1 MTKDNRLKILQVGS
15 SNWSE
20 NQEIPENMKWYYCNL
35 GQLETLQETIEE
47 DEIKAFTAVIVD
59 SLEGLEELMVIKE
72 YLIPHTIFFD
82 QTIEVPDES
91 LLQFL
96 KEVCAVPTDF
106 SNQGQLLFTL
116 SKALFSG
123 QYGDKMSPFTTQV
136 NPNFTGDVTYHG
148 HENVILK
155 GDYGQDFSPVL
166 DWTYNVRASKENP
179 IELWLEFEKEE
190 TCECRLILNLLPEGS
205 VAGIF
210 KTYIVSEEEM
220 RKGAIVLDED
230 MTFLLAASLEMK
242 GKGQITIGGLHQRL
256 TRFQFGKFVLG
267 GGILHDS
274 KRQEINY
281 FFYPGDFKPPLSVYF
296 SGFRPAEGFEGF
308 GMMKAMGTPFLL
320 FSDPRLQGGA
330 FYIGTEELE
339 NSIKDTI
346 QHYLAYLGFDN
357 SQLILSG
364 MSMGTFPSMYYGA
377 DFEPHAII
385 MSKPLANVGTIGNR
399 ARLLA
404 PEVFP
409 TGIDVLHLQTG
420 RLDNEGVEALNQK
433 FWVKFEKADFSNTTF
448 GLSYMKDEDMDP
460 TAYEDI
466 TKSLYYSGA
475 KILSKG
481 TSGRHNDDSYTA
493 TTWFVNFYRMI
504 LENDFGRKE

>member
-1 MTKDNRLKILQVGS
+1 M
-15 SNWSE
+15 
-20 NQEIPENMKWYYCNL
+20 
-35 GQLETLQETIEE
+35 
-47 DEIKAFTAVIVD
+47 
-59 SLEGLEELMVIKE
+59 
-72 YLIPHTIFFD
+72 
-82 QTIEVPDES
+82 
-91 LLQFL
+91 
-96 KEVCAVPTDF
+96 
-106 SNQGQLLFTL
+106 
-116 SKALFSG
+116 
-123 QYGDKMSPFTTQV
+123 
-136 NPNFTGDVTYHG
+136 
-148 HENVILK
+148 
-155 GDYGQDFSPVL
+155 
-166 DWTYNVRASKENP
+166 
-179 IELWLEFEKEE
+179 
-190 TCECRLILNLLPEGS
+190 
-205 VAGIF
+205 
-210 KTYIVSEEEM
+210 
-220 RKGAIVLDED
+220 
-230 MTFLLAASLEMK
+230 
-242 GKGQITIGGLHQRL
+242 
-256 TRFQFGKFVLG
+256 
-267 GGILHDS
+267 
-274 KRQEINY
+274 
-281 FFYPGDFKPPLSVYF
+281 
-296 SGFRPAEGFEGF
+296 
-308 GMMKAMGTPFLL
+308 
-320 FSDPRLQGGA
+320 
-330 FYIGTEELE
+330 GTEELE

-346 QHYLAYLGFDN
+346 QHYLDYLGFDN

-420 RLDNEGVEALNQK
+420 RLDK
-433 FWVKFEKADFSNTTF
+433 FKKADFSNTTF